1 MADGAS
7 LPLRAD
13 YLERPLSNRFSERH
27 RGFAAAMQ
35 RHADAVSNAVPAY
48 RDPVTGLMVF
58 TAAFL
63 AERGWCCASG
73 CRHCPFEQPPRRG
86 TA

>member
-1 MADGAS
+1 MADGTS
-7 LPLRAD
+7 LPLRPD

-27 RGFAAAMQ
+27 RGFGAAMQ
-35 RHADAVSNAVPAY
+35 RHADAVANAVPAY
-48 RDPVTGLMVF
+48 QDPVTGLMVF

-73 CRHCPFEQPPRRG
+73 CRHCPFEQPSRRG

>member
-7 LPLRAD
+7 LPLRPD
-13 YLERPLSNRFSERH
+13 YVDRPLPNRFSDRH
-27 RGFAAAMQ
+27 RGFAAAME
-35 RHADAVSNAVPAY
+35 RHGLAIRRGSPAY
-48 RDPVTGLMVF
+48 QDPVTGLMVF

-73 CRHCPFEQPPRRG
+73 CRHCPFEQPDRRPP
-86 TA
+86 A